1 MRRFATSL
9 SLVNFLSRAILI
21 LHRLLCSDGEQP
33 LCISFLMGFLNEA
46 VAKETLQEL
55 GRPWSDCI
63 PSSSV
68 SLSSKSEGRR
78 LGKREVEDR
87 AEVSTD
93 QRSQWLPGAAER
105 NSWLLQGFLTG
116 EGKRERAERFLI

>member
-1 MRRFATSL
+1 MRRLATSL

-68 SLSSKSEGRR
+68 SLSSKSDGQETGEAGSRR
-78 LGKREVEDR
+78 QGLRSALASGVSGFQGQPRGIHGSYEDSSLGKERESELR
-87 AEVSTD
+87 C
-93 QRSQWLPGAAER
+93 
-105 NSWLLQGFLTG
+105 F
-116 EGKRERAERFLI
+116 